1 MSIFTTHD
9 RAHTIDDMCSSFYTV
24 RDDRVA
30 LFLHLFPPAPSS
42 SIAASRPIRRLH
54 ASSIIVY
61 DALFVLCALEKSTVH
76 APPSFAFQRTTT
88 PPRV

>member
-76 APPSFAFQRTTT
+76 APPSFAFQRTP